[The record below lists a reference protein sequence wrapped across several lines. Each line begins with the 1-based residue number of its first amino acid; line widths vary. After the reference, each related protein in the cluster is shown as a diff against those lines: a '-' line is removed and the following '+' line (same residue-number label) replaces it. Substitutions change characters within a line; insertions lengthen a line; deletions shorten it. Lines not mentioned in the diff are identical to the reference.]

1 MDGHRFDGFV
11 KAMAAPGSRRAALGV
26 ALGGALSVALGSRA
40 LARRRYSER
49 EIIRII
55 EQAADRYNQPRRA
68 MLRVARCE
76 SNLDPYAV
84 SPDRRYFGLY
94 QFLKTTW
101 RTTPYRDED
110 IYDPRANARAAAWMW
125 KQGRRNEWACQ

>member
-11 KAMAAPGSRRAALGV
+11 KALAAPGSRRAALGV

-55 EQAADRYNQPRRA
+55 EQAADRYNQPKRA
-68 MLRVARCE
+68 MVRVARCE

-84 SPDRRYFGLY
+84 NRAGPYYGLY
-94 QFLKTTW
+94 QFLKSTW

-110 IYDPRANARAAAWMW
+110 IFDPRANARAAAWMW